1 MSISNSKLHLQALLK
16 AIEKGDIINS
26 GVHQASKDGSVGK
39 GNPGMMSLKLPEQVI
54 NAILSYMNSFII
66 TL

>member
-1 MSISNSKLHLQALLK
+1 LQALLK

-39 GNPGMMSLKLPEQVI
+39 GTPKLPKHTFT
-54 NAILSYMNSFII
+54 NSF
-66 TL
+66 